1 MWEIFLG
8 SPLSSGANILF
19 SRCLIAVE
27 EVWLLARLDVTTS
40 IRDRDTNLGP
50 VARSTVWWPNKRP
63 ARVQLAKILPGLIL
77 VTYQLPPA
85 YVAIVQLSKV
95 ASIPPRFKRQSFSAP
110 ISSFRPRRPLLFTSY
125 RNSLLFTPLSALGCD
140 FCGTVREIWRNPISD
155 LAKSIPRLEIQRLVP
170 GNVLRCRCRHL
181 RCRQCRTLPL
191 NLNLRKSA
199 VRCRSI

>member
-1 MWEIFLG
+1 MA
-8 SPLSSGANILF
+8 S
-19 SRCLIAVE
+19 
-27 EVWLLARLDVTTS
+27 LDVTTS

-63 ARVQLAKILPGLIL
+63 ARVQLAKILPGLIS

-181 RCRQCRTLPL
+181 RCRQCRTLRKYQ
-191 NLNLRKSA
+191 NQCRTLNLREYQK
-199 VRCRSI
+199 CRTVA

>member
-1 MWEIFLG
+1 MA
-8 SPLSSGANILF
+8 S
-19 SRCLIAVE
+19 
-27 EVWLLARLDVTTS
+27 LDVTTS

-63 ARVQLAKILPGLIL
+63 ARVQLAKILPGLIS

-140 FCGTVREIWRNPISD
+140 FCGTVGRFGEIRFLIWRNPFP
-155 LAKSIPRLEIQRLVP
+155 AWKSS
-170 GNVLRCRCRHL
+170 GWCRGTSCGAAAA
-181 RCRQCRTLPL
+181 TFAAA
-191 NLNLRKSA
+191 SA
-199 VRCRSI
+199 VRCR

>member
-1 MWEIFLG
+1 M
-8 SPLSSGANILF
+8 A
-19 SRCLIAVE
+19 C
-27 EVWLLARLDVTTS
+27 LDVTTS

-63 ARVQLAKILPGLIL
+63 ARVQLAKILPGLIS

-95 ASIPPRFKRQSFSAP
+95 ASIPPRFNATIIFGP
-110 ISSFRPRRPLLFTSY
+110 NLLILFRRPLLLTSY

-170 GNVLRCRCRHL
+170 GKRLAVPLPPPSMPPVPYIVA
-181 RCRQCRTLPL
+181 PL
-191 NLNLRKSA
+191 NLTKIPKVQTPTFLFCHNEHALKCQN
-199 VRCRSI
+199 VFFCKLEI